1 MAVTLFPPI
10 LAVNLPA
17 SNKNTTDDPEF
28 HIKFSFSQ
36 FNLGQ
41 ILIII
46 ILLGLSAKGVI
57 TFFDWVKERLYKLSN
72 KQLKSKKTNE
82 QIKNQEETI
91 NNLKKDVEKIQKSID
106 TLIES
111 DKENIKAWITEKHH
125 YYCYEKK
132 YIDDY
137 TLDCLERRFSRY
149 EEEGGNSF
157 VHNLMDDLRDLPRKP

>member
-1 MAVTLFPPI
+1 MNELI
-10 LAVNLPA
+10 QL
-17 SNKNTTDDPEF
+17 
-28 HIKFSFSQ
+28 FSQ
-36 FNLGQ
+36 FSLGQ

-46 ILLGLSAKGVI
+46 ILLGLSAKGVV

-111 DKENIKAWITEKHH
+111 DKENIKAWITEKQH

>member
-1 MAVTLFPPI
+1 MNELI
-10 LAVNLPA
+10 QL
-17 SNKNTTDDPEF
+17 
-28 HIKFSFSQ
+28 FSQ

-46 ILLGLSAKGVI
+46 VLLGLSAKGVI
-57 TFFDWVKERLYKLSN
+57 TFFDWVKARLYKLSN
-72 KQLKSKKTNE
+72 KQLKSKKANE

-137 TLDCLERRFSRY
+137 TLDCLEKRFTRY

>member
-1 MAVTLFPPI
+1 MNELI
-10 LAVNLPA
+10 QL
-17 SNKNTTDDPEF
+17 
-28 HIKFSFSQ
+28 FSQ

-157 VHNLMDDLRDLPRKP
+157 VHNLMDDLRDLSRKP